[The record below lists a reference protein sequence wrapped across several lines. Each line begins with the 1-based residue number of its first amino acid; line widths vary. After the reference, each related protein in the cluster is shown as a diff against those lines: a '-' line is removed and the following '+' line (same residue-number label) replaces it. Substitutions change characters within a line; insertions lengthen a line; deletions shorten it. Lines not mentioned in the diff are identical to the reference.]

1 MNKCAIFDL
10 DGTLLNTINTI
21 AYHGNNTMKHFG
33 LPEISVDK
41 YKVLVGNGARI
52 LVERMLKETDSFD
65 PDTFEE
71 ILSYY
76 TAAYDADV
84 KIHTEV
90 YPGIES
96 LLAGLKA
103 QGFKLAVLSNKP
115 NFAAQETVKLYFGD
129 IFDSVYGAFENL
141 PKKPDTTV
149 LNKLMEELDCDKE
162 TSIYV
167 GDTGVDMKTGK
178 GGGLFT
184 IGVLWG
190 FRSREELEENNAD
203 LIVSNTEEILNYVQG
218 K

>member
-1 MNKCAIFDL
+1 
-10 DGTLLNTINTI
+10 
-21 AYHGNNTMKHFG
+21 MKHFG